1 MNVSEAMEDNDARKE
16 RDNVYKVKVSD
27 YPLICKDLRMV
38 YQSNI
43 AVKSFCVAV
52 EKGEIFGLLGPNGA
66 GKTSIISAITGLFAC
81 NDGDAFVG
89 GMSIRN
95 QMQAV

>member
-1 MNVSEAMEDNDARKE
+1 MNINEAMEDKDARKE
-16 RDNVYKVKVSD
+16 RDIVYKVKVSD

-38 YQSNI
+38 YQNNI

-52 EKGEIFGLLGPNGA
+52 DKGEIFGLLGPNGA

-95 QMQAV
+95 